1 MAQDT
6 RWIALFFWGCAAA
19 LAAQGAAAEGA
30 ACGPRA
36 QIVEQLEDRYGEHRR
51 SAGLTT
57 DGLLMEL
64 FAAEGTG
71 SWTIT
76 LTRPGGPT
84 CLVSAGQAFHAF
96 PAPVAEDGQG
106 A

>member
-1 MAQDT
+1 MGRKQDI
-6 RWIALFFWGCAAA
+6 IALFFWGCAAA

-30 ACGPRA
+30 SCGPHD
-36 QIVEQLEDRYGEHRR
+36 QVVQQLEERFGETRR
-51 SAGLTT
+51 SVGLTAE
-57 DGLLMEL
+57 GLLMEL
-64 FAAEGTG
+64 FAADGSG

-84 CLVSAGQAFHAF
+84 CLVGAGQAFHAI

>member
-1 MAQDT
+1 MERKQG
-6 RWIALFFWGCAAA
+6 WIALFFWGCAAA
-19 LAAQGAAAEGA
+19 LAAQVVAAEGA

-36 QIVEQLEDRYGEHRR
+36 QIVEQLEDRYGERR
-51 SAGLTT
+51 RAAGLTA

-76 LTRPGGPT
+76 LTQPGGPT
-84 CLVSAGQAFHAF
+84 CLVGAGQAFHALS
-96 PAPVAEDGQG
+96 AQVAEDGQG